1 MSEISQKTSNGVNE
15 DKHHDHKKPVSPDA
29 LKVIILALAGLAAA
43 ILIFGAGV
51 KVGGLKA
58 RYAYRWADN
67 YHKNFAG
74 PGRGFMMDDWRN
86 FTKEDFMEGHGVFG
100 EIIELNGQNLIIKG
114 AKDTE
119 NIIIINQDTVLK
131 KRRDTVAKDALKI
144 GDKVVIIGS
153 PNEQGQI
160 EAKLIRIFNSTDKI
174 PFRRLSPRFF

>member
-1 MSEISQKTSNGVNE
+1 MSEEKQSNNQ
-15 DKHHDHKKPVSPDA
+15 KPVYPDI
-29 LKVIILALAGLAAA
+29 LKIIIYGLIGLIVAV
-43 ILIFGAGV
+43 LIFGAGV

-144 GDKVVIIGS
+144 GDKVVISGS

-174 PFRRLSPRFF
+174 PFRRLSPRLF